1 MSSATRSSPRTS
13 YHTKPQFD
21 TIYGYECAPG
31 RARLPKDVRHPHRGR
46 VIRGGAGNFRAEVG
60 GGVSPVHCKVVFEDI
75 FGFPGDHEP
84 VRESARGLPLYPA
97 KATLAA
103 LTASRWQADSAFASL
118 VGSVTFV
125 PGEPEL
131 YFEAMDSGAPE
142 EGTMPRP
149 PWA

>member
-1 MSSATRSSPRTS
+1 MNAPLDVPVFRKTFDILIEAES
-13 YHTKPQFD
+13 YEEAQ
-21 TIYGYECAPG
+21 E
-31 RARLPKDVRHPHRGR
+31 
-46 VIRGGAGNFRAEVG
+46 NFRAEVG
-60 GGVSPVHCKVVFEDI
+60 GGVGADCKVVFEDI
-75 FGFPGDHEP
+75 YGFPGDHEP

-103 LTASRWQADSAFASL
+103 LTASRWQADSAFA
-118 VGSVTFV
+118 T
-125 PGEPEL
+125 GEPEL